1 VGGDVRGLLTRDE
14 RAVIAFLA
22 AATAVGAI
30 VLGLRKVDPALVP
43 DLVTTAGTVTAT
55 SGELLGGIGQAVQ
68 SGDVTGPIDV
78 NEATVD
84 ELTALPGIGPAKAA
98 AIVGYR
104 EQHGR
109 FASLDALLD
118 VRGIGPATLARLRP
132 MATLGDT
139 RAPTK
144 DQSREE
150 R

>member
-1 VGGDVRGLLTRDE
+1 MRGLLTRDE

-22 AATAVGAI
+22 VATAVGAI

-43 DLVTTAGTVTAT
+43 DLVTSAATAT

-139 RAPTK
+139 RAPTE
-144 DQSREE
+144 DQAREE